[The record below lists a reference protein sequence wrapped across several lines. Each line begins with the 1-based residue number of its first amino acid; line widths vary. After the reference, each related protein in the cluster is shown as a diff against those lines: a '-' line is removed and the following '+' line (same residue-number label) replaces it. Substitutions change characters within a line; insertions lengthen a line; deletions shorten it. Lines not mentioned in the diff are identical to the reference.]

1 MSRTAAARRP
11 RRRNLTAREAL
22 AQAIENR
29 RRRDLDTS
37 TPERILRDGGELVIA
52 EDGKR
57 QLVHQSII
65 DRLLA
70 RGRISKR
77 QNEAGDKLRMDMTEA
92 RLDGNIH
99 TVSWDSTARAD
110 IDAAAALTG
119 YTRERCLDARQR
131 YRKAV
136 EAVGIWL
143 FPVLE
148 LAVLVAPPGFTMADV
163 GGKLFGRAGK
173 GGEASALEVLRLA
186 LNQLAD
192 HYFGRDSKQLER
204 IARYWRPAPAGR
216 E

>member
-1 MSRTAAARRP
+1 MSAASTARRA
-11 RRRNLTAREAL
+11 RRRPLTPREAL
-22 AQAIENR
+22 AKAIENR
-29 RRRDLDTS
+29 RRRDLETS
-37 TPERILRDGGELVIA
+37 TPERILQDGGELVIA

-57 QLVHQSII
+57 QIVHQSII

-70 RGRISKR
+70 RGRITKR
-77 QNEAGDKLRMDMTEA
+77 QYDAGDKLRMDMAEA

-99 TVSWDSTARAD
+99 TVPWDSTSRPE
-110 IDAAAALTG
+110 IAAAAVLAG
-119 YTRERCLDARQR
+119 YTRERCLDARHR

-136 EAVGIWL
+136 DAVGIWL

-163 GGKLFGRAGK
+163 GVKLFGRAGK

-192 HYFGRDSKQLER
+192 HYFGRDAKQLER
-204 IARYWRPAPAGR
+204 IARYWRPTIAGR